1 MARRFWVTL
10 FDSFSSIT
18 IPMQYLMMV
27 YIDEQRWAKLAE
39 DQGLQRAMHRELWD
53 WYEDR
58 VKRGQIKGAGRL
70 RDAATATTVREIKG
84 KHVITD
90 GPFAE
95 TKEVLGGFHL
105 LDSNDRAEAVAIAGT
120 FPGLS
125 VEGTTV
131 EVRQVMTGDEEKQR
145 WQSA

>member
-1 MARRFWVTL
+1 
-10 FDSFSSIT
+10 
-18 IPMQYLMMV
+18 MQYLMMI
-27 YIDEQRWAKLAE
+27 YIDEHRWAKLAE
-39 DQGLQRAMHRELWD
+39 DREVERVMHQELWG

-58 VKRGQIKGAGRL
+58 VKRGQINGAGRL
-70 RDAATATTVREIKG
+70 RDAATATTLRMVKG
-84 KHVITD
+84 RYVITD

-105 LDSNDRAEAVAIAGT
+105 IESNDRAEAVAIAGT

-131 EVRQVMTGDEEKQR
+131 EVRQIMTEDEEKQR

>member
-1 MARRFWVTL
+1 
-10 FDSFSSIT
+10 
-18 IPMQYLMMV
+18 MQYLMMV

-39 DQGLQRAMHRELWD
+39 DQTRQRAIQHELWG

-58 VKRGQIKGAGRL
+58 MKRGQIKGAGRL
-70 RDAATATTVREIKG
+70 REAATATTVRQPKG
-84 KHVITD
+84 RQVITD

-105 LDSNDRAEAVAIAGT
+105 IECRDRAEAVAIAGT

-125 VEGTTV
+125 VEGTIV
-131 EVRQVMTGDEEKQR
+131 EVRQVMSCDEERQR
-145 WQSA
+145 W